1 VQTAELFFS
10 RNVGVFSH
18 KSTQSK
24 INLSTEK
31 PRFGKSDRRPM
42 IAERV
47 SLAVRNGKRGKE
59 LQ

>member
-10 RNVGVFSH
+10 RNVGVLSH

-31 PRFGKSDRRPM
+31 PRRRPM
-42 IAERV
+42 ISERV